1 MKITTL
7 KQLYNAALNRKA
19 ITGPGRF
26 FKLGPKSASW
36 IFNMK
41 PFNIMNLMR
50 EGMEIYKP
58 KRKPNTHK

>member
-7 KQLYNAALNRKA
+7 KQLYDAANSRKA
-19 ITGPGRF
+19 ITGKHRF
-26 FKLGPKSASW
+26 FAKGPKSAAW